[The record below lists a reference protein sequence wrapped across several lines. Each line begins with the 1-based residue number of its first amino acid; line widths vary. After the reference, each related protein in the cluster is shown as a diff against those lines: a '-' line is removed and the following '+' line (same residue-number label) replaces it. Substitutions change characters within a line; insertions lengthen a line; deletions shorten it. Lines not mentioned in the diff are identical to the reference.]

1 MKSPNKTKTEKKS
14 LSPKFKTFWNILA
27 IIIVAGLVFWG
38 LAVFFHIGDNEFTE
52 DAQVDEY
59 VSPVSTKVSGYL
71 KEIRFD
77 EHQPVHK
84 GDTLAV
90 IDDSEYKI
98 QLMGAIANLKQAQAG
113 KTIVS
118 SDIGVSQNTTSISEA
133 NIDEVK
139 ARLENQRQNLQ
150 RYANLLKADVVPQF
164 EYDQVKTEYEAM
176 KARYES
182 LLRQKQST
190 KLNTQAVADK
200 IEVSEA
206 DIMKAQ
212 AAVDL
217 AKLNLSYCYITAPYN
232 GIMGRRKI
240 DDSQLVQAG
249 QTLTTIVESG
259 EKWVTANYTEAQIAS
274 IHLGDKM
281 SIKVDAFKGKTF
293 TGEVTAIS
301 GATGSRYSAT
311 PLDNSTGNFVK
322 VQQRI
327 PVRIKFLDKEKD
339 LEGVRAGMN
348 VQVTKQ

>member
-1 MKSPNKTKTEKKS
+1 MSANKTNEKKTIS
-14 LSPKFKTFWNILA
+14 GKFRIILNVLA
-27 IIIVAGLVFWG
+27 VILLAGLVFWG

-52 DAQVDEY
+52 DAQVEEY
-59 VSPVSTKVSGYL
+59 VSPVSTKVAGYL

-77 EHQPVHK
+77 EHQQVRK
-84 GDTLAV
+84 GDTLAI
-90 IDDSEYKI
+90 IDDREYKI
-98 QLMGAIANLKQAQAG
+98 QLMQAQAALKQAQAG
-113 KTIVS
+113 KTIVHT
-118 SDIGVSQNTTSISEA
+118 DVGVSENTTTISQA
-133 NIDEVK
+133 NLDEVR

-150 RYANLLKADVVPQF
+150 RYANLLKADVIPQF

-190 KLNTQAVADK
+190 QLNTKAVAEK
-200 IEVSEA
+200 IELSEA

-217 AKLNLSYCYITAPYN
+217 ARLNLSYCYIIAPYN

-240 DDSQLVQAG
+240 ADSQLVQAG
-249 QTLTTIVESG
+249 QTLTTIVQSG

-274 IHLGDKM
+274 IRLGDRM
-281 SIKVDAFKGKTF
+281 RIKVDAVKDRTF

-311 PLDNSTGNFVK
+311 PVDNSTGNFVK

-327 PVRIKFLDKEKD
+327 PVRIKFLDKANELEK
-339 LEGVRAGMN
+339 VRAGMN
-348 VQVTKQ
+348 VQVTKL

>member
-1 MKSPNKTKTEKKS
+1 MKSPNKIIAEKKRV
-14 LSPKFKTFWNILA
+14 PGKFNTLWNILA

-38 LAVFFHIGDNEFTE
+38 LAVFFHIGDNEYTE

-84 GDTLAV
+84 GDTLAI

-113 KTIVS
+113 KTIAR
-118 SDIGVSQNTTSISEA
+118 SDVGISQNTTSVSEA
-133 NIDEVK
+133 NIDELK

-190 KLNTQAVADK
+190 KLNTQAVADR

-212 AAVDL
+212 AAVDF

-274 IHLGDKM
+274 IQLGDKM
-281 SIKVDAFKGKTF
+281 NIKVDAIKGKTF

-327 PVRIKFLDKEKD
+327 PVRIQFLDKEKD
-339 LEGVRAGMN
+339 LENVRAGMN

>member
-1 MKSPNKTKTEKKS
+1 MKSPAEIEEKK
-14 LSPKFKTFWNILA
+14 PVPRKFNNLWNILA
-27 IIIVAGLVFWG
+27 IIVVAGLIFWG
-38 LAVFFHIGDNEFTE
+38 LAVFFHIGDKEFTE

-71 KEIRFD
+71 KQIRFD
-77 EHQPVHK
+77 EHQLVRK

-113 KTIVS
+113 KIIVS

-164 EYDQVKTEYEAM
+164 EYDQVRTEYEAM

-182 LLRQKQST
+182 LLRQKEST
-190 KLNTQAVADK
+190 KLNTKAVGEK
-200 IEVSEA
+200 IELSEA

-249 QTLTTIVESG
+249 QTLTTILESG

-281 SIKVDAFKGKTF
+281 SIKVDAFKGKAF

-339 LEGVRAGMN
+339 LEGIRAGMN